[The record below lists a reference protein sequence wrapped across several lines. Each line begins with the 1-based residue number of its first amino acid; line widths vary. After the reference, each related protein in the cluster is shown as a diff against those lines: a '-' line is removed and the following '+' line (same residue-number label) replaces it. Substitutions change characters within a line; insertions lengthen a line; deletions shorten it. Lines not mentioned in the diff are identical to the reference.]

1 MVRLPMKR
9 RTSLPLLLLSVVWMG
24 NTETLQSKVQL
35 QSLYFLE
42 ERELTLSKL
51 FEHLSPSD
59 KNAYI
64 ILAKRFN
71 KTNGTS
77 IIQSLGIF
85 LYRK

>member
-42 ERELTLSKL
+42 ERELTPPPHPLPSPAL
-51 FEHLSPSD
+51 FP
-59 KNAYI
+59 I
-64 ILAKRFN
+64 ILGKNELFVM
-71 KTNGTS
+71 
-77 IIQSLGIF
+77 
-85 LYRK
+85 

>member
-42 ERELTLSKL
+42 ERELTPPLPSPAL
-51 FEHLSPSD
+51 FPIILD
-59 KNAYI
+59 KNE
-64 ILAKRFN
+64 LFVM
-71 KTNGTS
+71 
-77 IIQSLGIF
+77 
-85 LYRK
+85 

>member
-42 ERELTLSKL
+42 ERELTPPPPLPSPAL
-51 FEHLSPSD
+51 FPIILD
-59 KNAYI
+59 KNE
-64 ILAKRFN
+64 LFVM
-71 KTNGTS
+71 
-77 IIQSLGIF
+77 
-85 LYRK
+85 

>member
-42 ERELTLSKL
+42 ERELTPPPLPSPAL
-51 FEHLSPSD
+51 FPIILD
-59 KNAYI
+59 KNE
-64 ILAKRFN
+64 LFVM
-71 KTNGTS
+71 
-77 IIQSLGIF
+77 
-85 LYRK
+85 

>member
-42 ERELTLSKL
+42 ERELTPPPPPLSRS
-51 FEHLSPSD
+51 FPYHS
-59 KNAYI
+59 
-64 ILAKRFN
+64 R
-71 KTNGTS
+71 
-77 IIQSLGIF
+77 
-85 LYRK
+85 